1 MAETTIEQELKA
13 IKTIAEALQPLDVEA
28 RRRALSYAMQH
39 LNLSAPFTPS
49 VRPTEQPAQVE
60 ALANRSVAAGQSFAQ
75 SGRVVD
81 IRSLKEQKKP
91 TSDIEM
97 ATLVAYYLRHEA
109 PEDEQKAEVGAE
121 DLEKYFVQAGYPLPA
136 EKKYTLQNAKKA
148 GYVENASR
156 GKYKLNSVG
165 HNLIVHGLPRSETT
179 ALSKP
184 KRRKVPTKKAVTKK
198 AVTKKAGKK
207 AKRKSK
213 G

>member
-1 MAETTIEQELKA
+1 
-13 IKTIAEALQPLDVEA
+13 
-28 RRRALSYAMQH
+28 
-39 LNLSAPFTPS
+39 
-49 VRPTEQPAQVE
+49 
-60 ALANRSVAAGQSFAQ
+60 
-75 SGRVVD
+75 VD

-91 TSDIEM
+91 TSAIEM

-136 EKKYTLQNAKKA
+136 EKKYTLQNAKRA

-184 KRRKVPTKKAVTKK
+184 KRRKVTTKKA
-198 AVTKKAGKK
+198 ATKKAGKK
-207 AKRKSK
+207 GKRKSK